1 MTRLIRGAARVVMGI
16 AVAWSVHA
24 CDDDPIAPTTGWIQV
39 QATTTGTG
47 TDADGYTVAVDG
59 GASVGIAVDGT
70 LTIPGVQPGARSVEL
85 GGLDATCSVT
95 SANPTSAT
103 VVAGDTA
110 AVSFSVACTAA
121 PTTGT
126 VVVRTATTGDSI
138 DADGYS
144 VAVGADT
151 LPIGVTD
158 TVAFTDVAV
167 GDQTVS
173 LGGVAANCSV
183 ADSATRTATIAG
195 GDTATVDFAVTCQA
209 PVQGSGTVI
218 VTTATTGDSID
229 ADGYVASIGSDSM
242 AVAVTDTITF
252 MGVAAGEN
260 SVLLSGIAANCSVA
274 DSATRTATIT
284 GSDTASVDFQV
295 TCQAPAQ
302 PTFGDWIAFT
312 TDRDGNDEIY
322 LVMPDGTGA
331 VNLTVNAAVDGD
343 AAWAPDSTRIAFRS
357 DRDGDGEIYIINA
370 DGTGI
375 VQVTTNDSNEHSP
388 AWSPDGTQLAFVS
401 DRDGNEEVYVANT
414 DGSAETNITNDSTAA
429 DKDPAWSPSGT
440 LIAFTT
446 DRDGNNEIY
455 TVAPDGTGAANVS
468 NDSTGGD
475 WAAAWSPDGTQI
487 AFATDRDGNNEVYVM
502 ASDGTGATNL
512 TNDAGADDFPAW
524 SVDGTQIVF
533 VTDRD
538 GNNELY
544 VMAADGTGA
553 TNLTNDAGSDRRPA
567 WGRAAR

>member
-1 MTRLIRGAARVVMGI
+1 MTRLIRGAARVVMAI
-16 AVAWSVHA
+16 TIAWSVHA

-39 QATTTGTG
+39 QASTTGTG

-59 GASVGIAVDGT
+59 GASVGIDVDGT
-70 LTIPGVQPGARSVEL
+70 LTIPGVQPGSRTVEL
-85 GGLDATCSVT
+85 AGLDATCSVT
-95 SANPTSAT
+95 SANPTTVT

-110 AVSFSVACTAA
+110 AVSFSVACTAP

-126 VVVRTATTGDSI
+126 V
-138 DADGYS
+138 
-144 VAVGADT
+144 
-151 LPIGVTD
+151 L
-158 TVAFTDVAV
+158 
-167 GDQTVS
+167 
-173 LGGVAANCSV
+173 
-183 ADSATRTATIAG
+183 
-195 GDTATVDFAVTCQA
+195 
-209 PVQGSGTVI
+209 
-218 VTTATTGDSID
+218 VTTATTGDSVD
-229 ADGYVASIGSDSM
+229 ADGYSVALGADTLPIGIADT
-242 AVAVTDTITF
+242 VAFVD
-252 MGVAAGEN
+252 VATGDQTV
-260 SVLLSGIAANCSVA
+260 SLSGIAGNCSVA

-284 GSDTASVDFQV
+284 GSDTASVDFV
-295 TCQAPAQ
+295 ITCQAPAQ

-331 VNLTVNAAVDGD
+331 VNLTANAAADGD

-375 VQVTTNDSNEHSP
+375 LQITMNDSNEHSP

-401 DRDGNEEVYVANT
+401 DRDGNEEVYVANA
-414 DGSAETNITNDSTAA
+414 DGSGETNITNDSTAA
-429 DKDPAWSPSGT
+429 DKDPAWAPSGS

-455 TVAPDGTGAANVS
+455 TVAPDGTGAVNVTS
-468 NDSTGGD
+468 DSTGGD
-475 WAAAWSPDGTQI
+475 WAPAWSPDGSQI

-512 TNDAGADDFPAW
+512 TNDAGADDTPGW
-524 SVDGTQIVF
+524 SVDGTQVVF

-538 GNNELY
+538 GNNEVY
-544 VMAADGTGA
+544 VMAADGTGV
-553 TNLTNDAGSDRRPA
+553 TNLTNDAGSDRHPA